1 MNLIDALLAEHG
13 LIYVLFDQIEEIAGA
28 DGGSASP
35 SGDAAAAM
43 VSRAVIVHAELED
56 ELLFTALEARMGPA
70 GPLAV
75 MRSEHDEIH
84 RRLEGGADGEAA
96 AGALQRV
103 LNMIPLAREHFA
115 KEEQVLFQ
123 MARQALSAD
132 ELDQLSVRWASE
144 RKVAIA

>member
-13 LIYVLFDQIEEIAGA
+13 MIYLLFDQIEAMAGA
-28 DGGSASP
+28 DGGSGSP
-35 SGDAAAAM
+35 QADGAAAL
-43 VSRAVIVHAELED
+43 VSKAVIVHAELED

-84 RRLEGGADGEAA
+84 RRLEGGADGEA
-96 AGALQRV
+96 GALQRV
-103 LNMIPLAREHFA
+103 LGMIPIAREHFA

-123 MARQALSAD
+123 MARQVLSTE
-132 ELDQLSVRWASE
+132 ELEQLSVRWADE
-144 RKVAIA
+144 RQVAIS